1 MTKNGTW
8 YNHRPNFVTRFHLT
22 SHRGH
27 SFSICS
33 GHSTLTHHCMQ
44 DVDAFPPKCVPGFP
58 KPGKNPDSVGTYNKP
73 LQFFFFLIH
82 ANIEIIKLRQIHSND
97 FSFWFMI
104 HHKIKYQVLKQ
115 ARECFFFIVHVCAFE
130 KSDKKN
136 ITITVAYFLLFWQRS
151 AIVLGR

>member
-1 MTKNGTW
+1 MALDIITGQNLLPDFIWPATVVIVFLFAVGILHWPTIACRTW
-8 YNHRPNFVTRFHLT
+8 MHFRPSAYPVFLSQAKTPILWEPT
-22 SHRGH
+22 ISHY
-27 SFSICS
+27 SS
-33 GHSTLTHHCMQ
+33 
-44 DVDAFPPKCVPGFP
+44 
-58 KPGKNPDSVGTYNKP
+58 
-73 LQFFFFLIH
+73 FFFLIH